1 MQQSRWLACMDCHAT
16 YPVGPMMA
24 GCTCGGALE
33 VHYEPAAVDRAS
45 VREWSS
51 TRGDSLWQY
60 RPLLPLPDDA
70 VPVSLGEGQTPL
82 HASETLRRMHGHT
95 GIFLKNESV
104 NPTWS
109 HKDRYH
115 SVAVSMARA
124 FGFSR
129 LVTAST
135 GNHGIS
141 AAAYASRAG
150 IESVVMFASATS
162 PVMWQL
168 AGLYGAHA
176 MVTSFDGREALMD
189 ELARRPGW
197 YPAGGFGGTG
207 PGDPF
212 GVEGYKTIAYEV
224 IRQLSGVPDLV
235 LVPVGSGN
243 LLYGVWKGFQDARAV
258 AMTDR
263 TPRMVA
269 CHAAGANVLE
279 RALQQGSDDVPQ
291 LPDAFSVATST
302 REKTAGRYAL
312 RAVKASSGFAVSV
325 SEDEILDAVR
335 LLGTEG
341 ICAETAS
348 AISVASAIRLLRQ
361 GALDADQRV
370 VCTVTSAGVK
380 WPELL
385 PEVSRPPRR
394 MLAASADLDRLLSQ
408 IEAAPRE
415 HRR

>member
-1 MQQSRWLACMDCHAT
+1 MEQARWLACMNCHAT
-16 YPVGPMMA
+16 YPIGPVMA

-33 VHYEPAAVDRAS
+33 VHYEPKAVDRTAAQS
-45 VREWSS
+45 WMS

-60 RPLLPLPDDA
+60 RPLLPLPEGE
-70 VPVSLGEGQTPL
+70 PSVSLGEGQTPL
-82 HASETLRRMHGHT
+82 HASETLRRTYGHA
-95 GIFLKNESV
+95 GIFLKNEGV

-115 SVAVSMARA
+115 SVSVSMAKA

-141 AAAYASRAG
+141 AAAYAARAG
-150 IESVVMFASATS
+150 IQCVVMFASETS

-168 AGLYGAHA
+168 AGLYGAQA
-176 MVTSFDGREALMD
+176 VVTSFDGRETLMD
-189 ELARRPGW
+189 ALARRPGW
-197 YPAGGFGGTG
+197 YPASGFGGDG

-212 GVEGYKTIAYEV
+212 GIEGYKTIAYEV
-224 IRQLSGVPDLV
+224 IRQLDGAPDLV
-235 LVPVGSGN
+235 LVPVGGGN
-243 LLYGVWKGFQDARAV
+243 LLYGIWKGFQDARAIG
-258 AMTDR
+258 MTHE
-263 TPRMVA
+263 TPHMVA

-279 RALQQGSDDVPQ
+279 RALREGRDDVPQ
-291 LPDAFSVATST
+291 MPDAFSVATST
-302 REKTAGRYAL
+302 REKGAGLHAL
-312 RAVKASSGFAVSV
+312 RAVRASGGFAISV

-335 LLGTEG
+335 LLGAEG

-361 GALDADQRV
+361 GQLGADQRI
-370 VCTVTSAGVK
+370 VCIVTSAGVK
-380 WPELL
+380 WPEVL
-385 PEVSRPPRR
+385 PEVSRPPKR
-394 MLAASADLDRLLSQ
+394 MLAAPADLDTFLEQ
-408 IEAAPRE
+408 IEAGTPG